1 MRQRRHP
8 TQIGTTIKEEGK
20 MSIINKLTGLYTHE
34 DVDEVLKFSKREVK
48 RLREELFL
56 VRLMLS
62 KAHMRDPKTGRLLK
76 RGIIPKKPKD
86 QKNI

>member
-1 MRQRRHP
+1 M
-8 TQIGTTIKEEGK
+8 TINEEDE
-20 MSIINKLTGLYTHE
+20 MSIINKLTGLYTRK
-34 DVDEVLKFSKREVK
+34 DVEETIKFTKGEVK
-48 RLREELFL
+48 RLREELFFT
-56 VRLMLS
+56 RLLLS